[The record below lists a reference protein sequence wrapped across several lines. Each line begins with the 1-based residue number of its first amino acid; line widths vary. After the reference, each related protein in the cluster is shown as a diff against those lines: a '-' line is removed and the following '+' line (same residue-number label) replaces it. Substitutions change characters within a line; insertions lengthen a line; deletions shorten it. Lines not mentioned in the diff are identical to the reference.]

1 LIIWNPNGVSTTSET
16 PSTSR
21 ANAAAEKA
29 LAMVSKVNLSSV
41 TDLGLAWTIRV
52 FSSNGGEIFSFVY
65 YMRSKRIGPCLGFF
79 LGTG

>member
-1 LIIWNPNGVSTTSET
+1 
-16 PSTSR
+16 
-21 ANAAAEKA
+21 
-29 LAMVSKVNLSSV
+29 LAMVSKVNLYSV